1 MSLSLVDTK
10 SYCNIHH
17 LTCSIYSRPRHC
29 CNLQS
34 GPILTEMKIHYK
46 LNQISTDYFII
57 PTRFELYD
65 DFHLRCV
72 WKLRFLFPVK
82 EETPLACLLVRFARL
97 ALATDSILM
106 SIGVKTISQI
116 TLDLSLLPT
125 DLETLACEFNKLGIS
140 VLDDETFKIPDGQ
153 YDNSPN
159 IKLDWSIL
167 QHFYW
172 TNWDIKREKHQNL
185 NQPSNS
191 SSSSEESSMEAV
203 DGKRRGYD
211 TCGNFSFH

>member
-1 MSLSLVDTK
+1 
-10 SYCNIHH
+10 
-17 LTCSIYSRPRHC
+17 
-29 CNLQS
+29 
-34 GPILTEMKIHYK
+34 MKIHYK
-46 LNQISTDYFII
+46 LNQISNDYFVI

-65 DFHLRCV
+65 DFHLGCV

-82 EETPLACLLVRFARL
+82 EQTPVACLLVRFARL

-116 TLDLSLLPT
+116 TMDLSLLPT

-140 VLDDETFKIPDGQ
+140 VLDDESFRIPDGK

-159 IKLDWSIL
+159 IELDWSIL

-172 TNWDIKREKHQNL
+172 TNWDIKREKLKNL
-185 NQPSNS
+185 NQTS
-191 SSSSEESSMEAV
+191 SSSSSSDETSMEAI
-203 DGKRRGYD
+203 DGKRQGYD